1 MRLNRLLFE
10 NPNYVLEGTIDFSS
24 LSFSSNIKKIMP
36 AEVKITGSIFEDM
49 LMLKVNIKTTVIG
62 ICSYTLEDVEIPMQI
77 TDNIE
82 FSNEIEDDETIF
94 FEPNNI
100 FEIDEYIL
108 SIIISE
114 VPSKIVKKGAK
125 LPENGNG
132 YRVLTEEEY
141 EKEQQ
146 NKKDPRW
153 NKLDDLD
160 L

>member
-1 MRLNRLLFE
+1 MKLNRLLFE

-24 LSFSSNIKKIMP
+24 LSFNSNIKKILP
-36 AEVKITGSIFEDM
+36 AEIKITGSVFEDM
-49 LMLKVNIKTTVIG
+49 LMLKVNIKTIVIG
-62 ICSYTLEDVEIPMQI
+62 ICSYTLEEVEIPLQI
-77 TDNIE
+77 SDNIE

-100 FEIDEYIL
+100 FEIDDYIL

-125 LPENGNG
+125 LPNDGEG
-132 YRVLTEEEY
+132 YRVLTEDQY
-141 EKEQQ
+141 ESEQK

-153 NKLDDLD
+153 DKLDDLD